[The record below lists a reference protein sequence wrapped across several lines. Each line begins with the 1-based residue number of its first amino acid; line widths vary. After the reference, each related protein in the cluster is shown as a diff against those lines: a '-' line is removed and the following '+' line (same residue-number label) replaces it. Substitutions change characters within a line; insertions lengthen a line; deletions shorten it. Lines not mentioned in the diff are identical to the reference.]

1 MEEQT
6 ECAWE
11 WINLRNIRNENMC
24 TRRGPKY
31 CNKSIFM
38 EYKDYNKKKILT
50 SKIEFIM
57 TFLPSFKV
65 RFLCKP
71 QFSKAIDYRIKIAQQ
86 AANSYRIKYK

>member
-38 EYKDYNKKKILT
+38 EYKDYNKKK
-50 SKIEFIM
+50 
-57 TFLPSFKV
+57 
-65 RFLCKP
+65 
-71 QFSKAIDYRIKIAQQ
+71 Y
-86 AANSYRIKYK
+86 